1 MTADEKPTEKGEI
14 IPIEF
19 GGKVIAA
26 KRKCTCEGDVIFEPN
41 PEGKGQI
48 ARCTRCGATLPFGG
62 S

>member
-1 MTADEKPTEKGEI
+1 LTDEKKPTEQGEI

-26 KRKCTCEGDVIFEPN
+26 KRKCTCGGDVVFEPN
-41 PEGKGQI
+41 PDGQGQI
-48 ARCTRCGATLPFGG
+48 ARCTVCAAQLPFGG